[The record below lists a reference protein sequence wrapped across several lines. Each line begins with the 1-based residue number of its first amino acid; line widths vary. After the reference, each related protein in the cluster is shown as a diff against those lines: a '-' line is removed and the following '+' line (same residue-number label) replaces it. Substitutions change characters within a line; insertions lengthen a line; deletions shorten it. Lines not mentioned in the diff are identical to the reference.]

1 MLKRRS
7 INRRNVSPLNLAF
20 LDIMSCG
27 LGAVVLIFLLIKHN
41 VNSNNIDDNNIIDEA
56 RTLYKINLEIE
67 NEINLLSKEN
77 LESLKTVTSLKKDLE
92 NFEKKQSDIEEEISG
107 IDETNE
113 TLKNKIKKEEINLNN
128 IDLINLNGKN
138 EQSYLT
144 GLKIEGENIIILLDT
159 SASMSDEKLINII
172 QRKISS
178 NKIKSEGKKW
188 LQAVRAAKWIL
199 ARLPEKSNFQFI
211 YFNENSKIYSK
222 KTKMFKAK
230 DKKVLNEIVL
240 SLSSLFPEKGTNL
253 LSAFKAV
260 RKINP
265 TSPNIYLITDGLP
278 TIGEKTNLLDRN
290 KNSVSPKERLNI
302 FRESESF
309 FIKNFPKST
318 LNIILLPLE
327 GDIDASYHYWQ
338 FTKKTNGLFLSP
350 SKDWP

>member
-1 MLKRRS
+1 M
-7 INRRNVSPLNLAF
+7 SPLNLAF

-41 VNSNNIDDNNIIDEA
+41 VNSNNIDDNNLMEEA
-56 RTLYKINLEIE
+56 TVLSKINLELE
-67 NEINLLSKEN
+67 SEIDLLSKKN
-77 LESLKTVTSLKKDLE
+77 LETLKKITDLKTNLE
-92 NFEKKQSDIEEEISG
+92 NFKKEQSDIKEDILG
-107 IDETNE
+107 IDEENK
-113 TLKNKIKKEEINLNN
+113 TLEGKLKKEEGNLDN
-128 IDLINLNGKN
+128 IDLVNLDGKN

-144 GLKIEGENIIILLDT
+144 GLKIEGDSIIILMDT

-188 LQAVRAAKWIL
+188 LQTVRAVKWIL

-211 YFNENSKIYSK
+211 YFNENSKIYSE

-230 DKKVLNEIVL
+230 DKKVLNEIIL

-253 LSAFKAV
+253 LSAFEAA
-260 RKINP
+260 RKINA

-278 TIGEKTNLLDRN
+278 TIGKKTNLLDRN

-302 FRESESF
+302 FRESESY
-309 FIKNFPKST
+309 FIKNFPRSS

>member
-1 MLKRRS
+1 M
-7 INRRNVSPLNLAF
+7 SPLNLAF

-41 VNSNNIDDNNIIDEA
+41 VNSNNIDENTLIEEA
-56 RTLYKINLEIE
+56 TTLSKNNLELE
-67 NEINLLSKEN
+67 NEINLLSKKN
-77 LESLKTVTSLKKDLE
+77 LESIKKVTSLKTDLE
-92 NFEKKQSDIEEEISG
+92 NFQKKQSTIKDEISG
-107 IDETNE
+107 IDKTNE
-113 TLKNKIKKEEINLNN
+113 ILESKLKKEESNLNN
-128 IDLINLNGKN
+128 LDLINLTGKN

-144 GLKIEGENIIILLDT
+144 GLKIEGESIIVILDT

-188 LQAVRAAKWIL
+188 LQAVRATKWIL

-211 YFNENSKIYSK
+211 SFNESSKIYSK
-222 KTKMFKAK
+222 NAKLFKAN
-230 DKKVLNEIVL
+230 DKKVLNEIVV

-253 LSAFKAV
+253 LSAFEAV
-260 RKINP
+260 RKINA

-278 TIGEKTNLLDRN
+278 TIGEKIKLLDRN

-309 FIKNFPKST
+309 FIKNFPGSA

-327 GDIDASYHYWQ
+327 GDIDAPYHYWQ
-338 FTKKTNGLFLSP
+338 FTKKTNGLFFSP